1 MEEEKDIKYLMLEDI
16 IENVLSIEKQLDSIQ
31 EATKIEGEDSESYS
45 KQSDLNLKFT
55 LLKHDLRTIKQY
67 AESVSRMD
75 KFEDELNKRKYK

>member
-1 MEEEKDIKYLMLEDI
+1 MEEEKDIKYLMLEGI

-31 EATKIEGEDSESYS
+31 EATKIEGEDLESYS

-75 KFEDELNKRKYK
+75 QFEDELNKRKYK